1 LATTPNLIV
10 IVELDNGLA
19 LQTEDLKY
27 GIRVAVLVL
36 PGEQHPNHRVAQRHL
51 EIFVIMSPPSY

>member
-1 LATTPNLIV
+1 LATTPDLIV

-19 LQTEDLKY
+19 MEDLKY

-36 PGEQHPNHRVAQRHL
+36 PGEQHPSHRVAQRL
-51 EIFVIMSPPSY
+51 LGIFVIMSPPSH